1 MKAYLPR
8 LGRPDLRLMLAALFA
23 IVILHVCATMAAPS
37 LALWSAHQ
45 RLAPALKSNTMVVL
59 PPISPSSQ
67 PLPFLAPDVRIA
79 LCRFDTSRGKVAL
92 TAVLPGPGWSLSL
105 YDADGIATFT
115 AVGRP
120 DRRTDIALILV
131 PDDDRF
137 LGLSPEAQGRRSI
150 RQRQLQVM
158 ARTGIVVLRAPDSGY
173 AYRAMTEAD
182 MKRASCRPLP
192 ED

>member
-1 MKAYLPR
+1 
-8 LGRPDLRLMLAALFA
+8 
-23 IVILHVCATMAAPS
+23 
-37 LALWSAHQ
+37 
-45 RLAPALKSNTMVVL
+45 
-59 PPISPSSQ
+59 
-67 PLPFLAPDVRIA
+67 
-79 LCRFDTSRGKVAL
+79 
-92 TAVLPGPGWSLSL
+92 
-105 YDADGIATFT
+105 
-115 AVGRP
+115 
-120 DRRTDIALILV
+120 V

-158 ARTGIVVLRAPDSGY
+158 ARTGIAVLRAPDSGY